1 LANEDMGRL
10 ARLTVL
16 AAAIASVANLA
27 GGVIFSS
34 RLLILNGLTC
44 VANLVTAIAGLWF
57 YREALKPPDADHP
70 LGHAGYSF
78 SSAAFTTSGG
88 GEGRDSSRR
97 TSLVFTA
104 TW

>member
-27 GGVIFSS
+27 GGIIFSS

-57 YREALKPPDADHP
+57 YRETLKPATA
-70 LGHAGYSF
+70 LAQ
-78 SSAAFTTSGG
+78 
-88 GEGRDSSRR
+88 RSSRSWSTR
-97 TSLVFTA
+97 SSWASAWTR
-104 TW
+104 

>member
-27 GGVIFSS
+27 GGIIFSS

-57 YREALKPPDADHP
+57 YREA
-70 LGHAGYSF
+70 S
-78 SSAAFTTSGG
+78 TTSGG